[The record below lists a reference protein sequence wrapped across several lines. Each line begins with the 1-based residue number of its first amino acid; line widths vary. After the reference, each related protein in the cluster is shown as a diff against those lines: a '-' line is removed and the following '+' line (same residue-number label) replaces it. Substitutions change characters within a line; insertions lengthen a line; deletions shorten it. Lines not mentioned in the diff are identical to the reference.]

1 MKLQVLQEDLS
12 KILNTSIRFIN
23 TRQSLP
29 VLANFMLRAEKKKL
43 KLQATNLEMS
53 INPSIGAKVIEEGT
67 ITIPAKS
74 FLEIISNLNQGQ
86 LTLDLT
92 KEQLKIESPG
102 FNGKLATMPSNDFP
116 KIPEDINTKLGFSIP
131 SNIILPALSKILF
144 ATGSDETRPVLT
156 GVLFIFDANELTLVA
171 SDGFRLSKI
180 GITLAKKV
188 GDKKISLIIPKSF
201 LLELMKITANTDQIL
216 FEPRETDNQ
225 LITKI
230 GDTIISTR
238 LIEGNFPDFE
248 KIIPK
253 NTATNVTVDKND
265 LKRGVKLAAVFA
277 RESANVIK
285 MIIKEGTLELT
296 SESGKVGKENYE
308 IEAKVEGS
316 ASAENPLE
324 ISYNYKFIEDFTNIV
339 EGDDLEIKLTD
350 GSSAT
355 IFKDPKDTSFL
366 HLIMPVKV
374 QN

>member
-1 MKLQVLQEDLS
+1 
-12 KILNTSIRFIN
+12 
-23 TRQSLP
+23 
-29 VLANFMLRAEKKKL
+29 
-43 KLQATNLEMS
+43 
-53 INPSIGAKVIEEGT
+53 
-67 ITIPAKS
+67 
-74 FLEIISNLNQGQ
+74 
-86 LTLDLT
+86 
-92 KEQLKIESPG
+92 
-102 FNGKLATMPSNDFP
+102 MPSNDFP

-253 NTATNVTVDKND
+253 NTTTNVTVDKND

-285 MIIKEGTLELT
+285 LKIKESSLSLE

-308 IEAKVEGS
+308 IEVKVEGP
-316 ASAENPLE
+316 AVD

-350 GSSAT
+350 GNSAT
-355 IFKDPKDTSFL
+355 IFKDPKAPNFL

-374 QN
+374 QS